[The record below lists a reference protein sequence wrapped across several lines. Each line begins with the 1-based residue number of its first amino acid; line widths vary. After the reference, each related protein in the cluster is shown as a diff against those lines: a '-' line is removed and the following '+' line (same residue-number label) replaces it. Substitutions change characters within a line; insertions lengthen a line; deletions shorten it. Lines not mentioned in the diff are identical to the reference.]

1 MGAYGYAVRARGVR
15 DSGGAGASLI
25 GLFPWKFPE
34 GRISQ
39 DMFISKGISRNLHQ
53 GQHPHHPSPHLRRTR
68 TSRASPSFN
77 GDDMILPLLVDEE
90 AEPTFKLVPF
100 VDPIEMLRTNP
111 TCCSVRRKTSAP
123 PVVGVGGGCVNHPNS

>member
-1 MGAYGYAVRARGVR
+1 MSRREGGCRRLRQGCGRVGAYGYAVRARGVR

-53 GQHPHHPSPHLRRTR
+53 GQTVTLWKVMGA
-68 TSRASPSFN
+68 RA
-77 GDDMILPLLVDEE
+77 LPL
-90 AEPTFKLVPF
+90 
-100 VDPIEMLRTNP
+100 N
-111 TCCSVRRKTSAP
+111 C
-123 PVVGVGGGCVNHPNS
+123 